1 MQKKILGLNSGGPNT
16 AAVLLVDGEIV
27 YAVEE
32 ERLTREKQTRS
43 FPSNAIKAILEFS
56 NMELED
62 LDAVAIN
69 WNPAINL
76 EAPNVPQNQR
86 ARYMG
91 EIYSQIPYHLM
102 SLKSDNLSSRSQQTL
117 HFLDNSKIDI
127 HYIAHHMSHAS
138 CFFSSP
144 FENAAV
150 LTTDAFGEK
159 QSITFSEGKG
169 NKLDLVWSQE
179 FPHSLG
185 SFYSVFTEYLGFV
198 PSSEEWKLMGASS
211 YGDAENFYDKLLQ
224 TFKLLDK
231 GGFELDLTYFN
242 HYQFYRPGMFTS
254 RLAQLLEIEP
264 REKGVPLTQDHY
276 DLAAAAQ
283 KVFEDI
289 YFHLLSS
296 LHEMTGQTNVI
307 ISGGAAL
314 NCVANGMVMEK
325 TSFTDIFV
333 PPVPDDSGGAM
344 GAAYYL
350 YNHIMEE
357 KRGPAMRSN
366 YLGPEFSNEEVVE
379 FLNKSGVP
387 FVQLE
392 DPAKGAAEMIA
403 DGKIIGWFQGRLEY
417 GDRALGGRSIL
428 ADPRDPDMKRKV
440 NATIKYREDF
450 RPFAPSIHIE
460 AIGEYFENAVSTPF
474 MEKASRIRPD
484 KHKIIPAVTHV
495 DGTGRLQ
502 TVSKDQNFLYWN
514 LINEF
519 KKITG
524 VPIVLNTSFNLKGEP
539 IVCSPKDAIRTF
551 FTSGLDGLFLGNCL
565 VKKKLQTN

>member
-16 AAVLLVDGEIV
+16 AAVLLVDGKIV

-32 ERLTREKQTRS
+32 ERLTREKQTRR

-56 NMELED
+56 SLELED

-127 HYIAHHMSHAS
+127 HYIEHHMSHAS
-138 CFFSSP
+138 CFFGSP
-144 FENAAV
+144 FESAAV

-169 NKLDLVWSQE
+169 SQLDLIWSQE

-211 YGDAENFYDKLLQ
+211 YGDAEKFYKKLLQ
-224 TFKLLDK
+224 TVKLQDK

-242 HYQFYRPGMFTS
+242 HFQFYRPGMFTS
-254 RLAQLLEIEP
+254 KLAQLLGIEP
-264 REKGVPLTQDHY
+264 RGEGAALTQEHY
-276 DLAAAAQ
+276 DLAASAQ

-289 YFHLLSS
+289 YFHLLAS
-296 LHEMTGQTNVI
+296 LHQMTGQENVV

-314 NCVANGMVMEK
+314 NCVANGMVLEK
-325 TSFTDIFV
+325 TSFADVFV

-350 YNHIMEE
+350 YNHIMGE
-357 KRGPAMRSN
+357 KRGPAMSSN
-366 YLGPEFSNEEVVE
+366 YLGPGFSNEEVVE
-379 FLNKSGVP
+379 FLNKSGIQ
-387 FVQLE
+387 FTQIN
-392 DPAKGAAEMIA
+392 DSSKTAAKLIA
-403 DGKIIGWFQGRLEY
+403 NGKIIGWFQGRLEY
-417 GDRALGGRSIL
+417 GDRALGNRSIL
-428 ADPRDPDMKRKV
+428 ADPRDPDMKSKV

-450 RPFAPSIHIE
+450 RPFAPSILLEKID
-460 AIGEYFENAVSTPF
+460 EYFENAVPTPY
-474 MEKASRIRPD
+474 MEKASRIRTE
-484 KHKIIPAVTHV
+484 KHKLIPAVTHV

-502 TVSKDQNFLYWN
+502 TVSQDQNCLYWS
-514 LINEF
+514 LIDEF
-519 KKITG
+519 RKITG
-524 VPIVLNTSFNLKGEP
+524 IPIVLNTSFNLRGEP
-539 IVCSPKDAIRTF
+539 IVCTPKDALRTF
-551 FTSGLDGLFLGNCL
+551 FTSGLDALILGDCL
-565 VKKKLQTN
+565 IKK

>member
-16 AAVLLVDGEIV
+16 AAVLLVDGKIV

-32 ERLTREKQTRS
+32 ERLIREKQTRR

-56 NMELED
+56 QMELEE

-102 SLKSDNLSSRSQQTL
+102 SLKSDNLSARSQQTL
-117 HFLDNSKIDI
+117 YFFDNSKVDI

-138 CFFSSP
+138 CFFCSP
-144 FENAAV
+144 FENAAI

-159 QSITFSEGKG
+159 QSITFSQGKG
-169 NKLDLVWSQE
+169 SQLDLIWSQE

-211 YGDAENFYDKLLQ
+211 YGNAEKFYDKLLQ
-224 TFKLLDK
+224 TVKLIDE

-254 RLAQLLEIEP
+254 KLAKLLEIDP
-264 REKGVPLTQDHY
+264 REEGVALNQDHY

-283 KVFEDI
+283 KLFENF
-289 YFHLLSS
+289 YFHLLTS
-296 LHEMTGQTNVI
+296 LHRMTGQENVI

-314 NCVANGMVMEK
+314 NCVANGLVLEK
-325 TSFTDIFV
+325 TSFSNIFV

-350 YNHIMEE
+350 YNHILGE
-357 KRGPAMRSN
+357 KRGPVMASN
-366 YLGPEFSNEEVVE
+366 YLGPGFSNEEILE
-379 FLNKSGVP
+379 LLNKSRVP
-387 FVQLE
+387 FTQLE

-417 GDRALGGRSIL
+417 GDRALGNRSIL
-428 ADPRDPDMKRKV
+428 ADPRDSDMKRKV

-460 AIGEYFENAVSTPF
+460 AIEEYFENAISTPF
-474 MEKASRIRPD
+474 MEKASRIRPE

-502 TVSKDQNFLYWN
+502 TVSKDQNILYWN

-524 VPIVLNTSFNLKGEP
+524 IPIVLNTSFNLKGEP

-551 FTSGLDGLFLGNCL
+551 FTSGLDGLFLGNYL
-565 VKKKLQTN
+565 VRKGTAAN

>member
-16 AAVLLVDGEIV
+16 AAVLLVDGKIV

-32 ERLTREKQTRS
+32 ERLIREKQTRK

-56 NMELED
+56 NIELED

-76 EAPNVPQNQR
+76 EAPNIPQNQR

-102 SLKSDNLSSRSQQTL
+102 SLKSDNSSSRSQQTL
-117 HFLDNSKIDI
+117 YFLDNSKMDI
-127 HYIAHHMSHAS
+127 HYIPHHMAHAS
-138 CFFSSP
+138 CFFCSP

-159 QSITFSEGKG
+159 QTVTFSEGKG
-169 NKLDLVWSQE
+169 NKLNLVWSQE

-185 SFYSVFTEYLGFV
+185 SFYSVFTEYLGFT

-211 YGDAENFYDKLLQ
+211 YGNADKFYGKLLQ
-224 TFKLLDK
+224 TLRLIDT

-242 HYQFYRPGMFTS
+242 HYQFYRPGMFTPK
-254 RLAQLLEIEP
+254 LVQLIGIAP
-264 REKGVPLTQDHY
+264 RKEGAPLTQDHY

-283 KVFEDI
+283 KVFEEI
-289 YFHLLSS
+289 YFHLLSN
-296 LHEMTGQTNVI
+296 LQQITGQKNLI

-314 NCVANGMVMEK
+314 NCVANGLVLEK
-325 TSFTDIFV
+325 TSFSDIFV
-333 PPVPDDSGGAM
+333 PPVPDDSGGAL

-350 YNHIMEE
+350 YNHIMQE
-357 KRGPAMRSN
+357 KRGPAMNSN
-366 YLGPEFSNEEVVE
+366 YLGPGFSNEEIIE
-379 FLNKSGVP
+379 FLNKTGIS
-387 FVQLE
+387 FTQLE
-392 DPAKGAAEMIA
+392 NPAKDAAKMISE
-403 DGKIIGWFQGRLEY
+403 GKIIGWFQGRLEF
-417 GDRALGGRSIL
+417 GDRALGDRSIL
-428 ADPRDPDMKRKV
+428 ADPRDPEMKRKV

-474 MEKASRIRPD
+474 MEKASRIRPG

-502 TVSKDQNFLYWN
+502 TVSKYQNPLYWD

-539 IVCSPKDAIRTF
+539 IVCSPKDAVRTF
-551 FTSGLDGLFLGNCL
+551 FSSGLDGLVLGKCL
-565 VKKKLQTN
+565 VKK

>member
-1 MQKKILGLNSGGPNT
+1 MQKKILGLNSGGPNS
-16 AAVLLVDGEIV
+16 AAVLLADGKIV

-32 ERLTREKQTRS
+32 ERLIREKQTRR
-43 FPSNAIKAILEFS
+43 FPLNSIKSILKFS
-56 NMELED
+56 GIELEE

-76 EAPNVPQNQR
+76 EAPNTPQNQR
-86 ARYMG
+86 ARHMG
-91 EIYSQIPYHLM
+91 EIYSQTPYHLM
-102 SLKSDNLSSRSQQTL
+102 SLKSDNFSSRSQQTL

-144 FENAAV
+144 FENAAI

-159 QSITFSEGKG
+159 QTITFSEGNG
-169 NKLDLVWSQE
+169 NQLNLLWSQE

-185 SFYSVFTEYLGFV
+185 SFYSVFTEYLGFA

-211 YGDAENFYDKLLQ
+211 YGDTEKFYGQLLE
-224 TFKLLDK
+224 TFNLIDQ

-242 HYQFYRPGMFTS
+242 HFQFYRPGMFTS
-254 RLAQLLEIEP
+254 KLVQLLGVEP
-264 REKGVPLTQDHY
+264 REEGAILNQDHY

-289 YFHLLSS
+289 YFHLLTS
-296 LHEMTGQTNVI
+296 LQKMTGQENVI

-314 NCVANGMVMEK
+314 NCVANGMVLEN
-325 TSFTDIFV
+325 TSFSDIFI

-350 YNHIMEE
+350 YNHIMGG
-357 KRGPAMRSN
+357 KRGPAMSSN
-366 YLGPEFSNEEVVE
+366 YLGPEFSNDEVVA

-387 FVQLE
+387 FRQL
-392 DPAKGAAEMIA
+392 DNPAKSAAEMIS

-417 GDRALGGRSIL
+417 GDRALGNRSIL

-450 RPFAPSIHIE
+450 RPFAPSIHIG
-460 AIGEYFENAVSTPF
+460 AIEEYFENAVSTPF

-484 KHKIIPAVTHV
+484 KHKVIPAVTHV

-502 TVSKDQNFLYWN
+502 TVSKDQNPLYWN
-514 LINEF
+514 LIDEF
-519 KKITG
+519 KRITG

-551 FTSGLDGLFLGNCL
+551 FTSGLDCLFLGNCL
-565 VKKKLQTN
+565 VKK

>member
-1 MQKKILGLNSGGPNT
+1 LQKKILGLNSGGPNT

-43 FPSNAIKAILEFS
+43 FPTNAIKAILKFAGA
-56 NMELED
+56 ELED

-102 SLKSDNLSSRSQQTL
+102 SLKSDNTSSRSQQTV

-144 FENAAV
+144 FESAAV

-169 NKLDLVWSQE
+169 NKLNLVWSQE

-211 YGDAENFYDKLLQ
+211 YGDAEKFYNKLLQ
-224 TFKLLDK
+224 TVKLEDK

-242 HYQFYRPGMFTS
+242 HFQFYRPGMFTS
-254 RLAQLLEIEP
+254 KLAQLLEIEP
-264 REKGVPLTQDHY
+264 RAEGAALTQDHY

-296 LHEMTGQTNVI
+296 LHEMTGQENVI

-314 NCVANGMVMEK
+314 NCVANGMVLEK
-325 TSFTDIFV
+325 TSFLDIFV

-357 KRGPAMRSN
+357 KRGPAMSSN

-392 DPAKGAAEMIA
+392 DPAKGAAEMIS

-460 AIGEYFENAVSTPF
+460 SIEEYFENAVLTPF
-474 MEKASRIRPD
+474 MEKASRIRPE

-502 TVSKDQNFLYWN
+502 TVSKDQNSLYWN

-565 VKKKLQTN
+565 VKKK